1 MDFEEVISNGKQKL
15 RLAGI
20 SEIID
25 LTDLT
30 VKVGVP
36 GLGGAGS
43 GITFER
49 NRLAFKKYAL
59 KHKLLGDSFIPDTK
73 TSVLGIEL
81 SLPILSAP
89 MSGIKTN
96 LNNTIAEDEFL
107 TGILDGCRQAGT
119 IGMCGDSFDS
129 TDCYVVPE
137 LIKKYGGIGVCKPRK
152 QNEIIKRIKLLE
164 ESHTKA
170 IGIDVDGLGGIM
182 LFSQG
187 AVTKKGKNELEEIRK
202 TYKGKMFLKGIM
214 SVDDARMA
222 HDTGFDAIVV
232 SNHGGRV
239 SDYSNGVADIL
250 PVIVKEMGRKIE
262 ILADGGIRTGFDAFI
277 YLALGAKGVLVG
289 RTSLYGVLGGG
300 TEGVKSVMNK
310 LSSELIRAMLFTE
323 CRTIADINIDKIT
336 RL

>member
-1 MDFEEVISNGKQKL
+1 MFLFGKKGQ
-15 RLAGI
+15 G
-20 SEIID
+20 EIIVTMVII
-25 LTDLT
+25 LLI
-30 VKVGVP
+30 
-36 GLGGAGS
+36 LGS
-43 GITFER
+43 FV
-49 NRLAFKKYAL
+49 
-59 KHKLLGDSFIPDTK
+59 LLWNIVNMVVRDS
-73 TSVLGIEL
+73 SEEIE
-81 SLPILSAP
+81 I
-89 MSGIKTN
+89 
-96 LNNTIAEDEFL
+96 EDFL
-107 TGILDGCRQAGT
+107 TR
-119 IGMCGDSFDS
+119 F
-129 TDCYVVPE
+129 
-137 LIKKYGGIGVCKPRK
+137 
-152 QNEIIKRIKLLE
+152 EIA
-164 ESHTKA
+164 SV
-170 IGIDVDGLGGIM
+170 DVDGLGGIM

-336 RL
+336 TL

>member
-1 MDFEEVISNGKQKL
+1 MDFEEVIHNGKQKL
-15 RLAGI
+15 MLAGI
-20 SEIID
+20 AESFDID
-25 LTDLT
+25 NT
-30 VKVGVP
+30 VRVGVP

-49 NRLAFKKYAL
+49 NRSALKKYTL
-59 KHKLLGDSFIPDTK
+59 NSKLLGDSFIPNTK
-73 TSVLGIEL
+73 TNVLGIDL

-96 LNNTIAEDEFL
+96 LNNTITESEFL
-107 TGILDGCRQAGT
+107 TGILEGCRQAGT

-129 TDCYVVPE
+129 TDCYVVPD

-152 QNEIIKRIKLLE
+152 QDEIIKRIKLLE
-164 ESHTKA
+164 ESQAKA
-170 IGIDVDGLGGIM
+170 IGVDVDGLGGIM

-202 TYKGKMFLKGIM
+202 SYKGKMFLKGIM
-214 SVDDARMA
+214 SIDDAKMA
-222 HDTGFDAIVV
+222 YDTGFDAIVV

-239 SDYSNGVADIL
+239 SDYSSGVADIL
-250 PVIVKEMGRKIE
+250 PLIVKEMGNKIE

-277 YLALGAKGVLVG
+277 YLALGAKAVLVG

-300 TEGVKSVMNK
+300 MEGVKSVMNK
-310 LSSELIRAMLFTE
+310 LSSELTRAMLFTE
-323 CRTIADINIDKIT
+323 CKTVAEINLNKIT
-336 RL
+336 KYE